1 MSRRNPERTYETY
14 KKVVRS
20 TREKTRILQP
30 AVEGETINM
39 LTNNHHYIYVKVTD
53 MNHTINTDQ
62 TGKFPVTSR
71 SGHKYLMI
79 ICEVD
84 INAISAEPM
93 KTKNEK
99 EIICTSQT
107 LPDRLKECGIK
118 IERHILDNDISDA

>member
-1 MSRRNPERTYETY
+1 MKHTR
-14 KKVVRS
+14 KVVRS

-62 TGKFPVTSR
+62 TGKFPFTSR

-84 INAISAEPM
+84 TNAILAEPI
-93 KTKNEK
+93 KTKLEK
-99 EIICTSQT
+99 GKNKHLPKKFQQT
-107 LPDRLKECGIK
+107 
-118 IERHILDNDISDA
+118 